1 MKLCPL
7 KARSTQA
14 PLLLVTT
21 GGGAYVFTMWQP
33 YAGLRYLHKPV
44 DLVRLNIDEHPHTN
58 PAARMAAQGG
68 TVDWFRFWLQDYEDP
83 DAAKAE
89 QYKRWHELKKM
100 QDENDKK
107 AASEAAQVSQ

>member
-100 QDENDKK
+100 QDENEKK
-107 AASEAAQVSQ
+107 SASAQATSN

>member
-83 DAAKAE
+83 GPAKGG
-89 QYKRWHELKKM
+89 QYKRWRGLR
-100 QDENDKK
+100 QLQAENEKK
-107 AASEAAQVSQ
+107 AGASQAASR